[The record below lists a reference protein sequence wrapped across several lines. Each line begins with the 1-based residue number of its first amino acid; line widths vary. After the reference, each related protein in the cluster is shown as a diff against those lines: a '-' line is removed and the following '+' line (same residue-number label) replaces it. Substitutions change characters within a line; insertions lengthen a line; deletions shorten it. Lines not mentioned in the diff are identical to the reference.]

1 MVKSD
6 LNYVDTFG
14 IFNVKNLVI
23 YSTWQEWNNK
33 TWLTEFLTAYQV
45 VWKGLR
51 GYQRKTLRKWLHGAC
66 KHGIKGKRLNV
77 CFYWYL
83 IEKTWIILTKK
94 MICAKFEWNCSS
106 GSRDDDEQCVILMT
120 TPTKIK
126 TNNRQ
131 MLIGNAHEYKP
142 LTKYL
147 SLWLRWTKMF
157 VIWQLKYL

>member
-14 IFNVKNLVI
+14 KFNVKNLVI

-51 GYQRKTLRKWLHGAC
+51 GYYRKTLRKWLHGAC

-77 CFYWYL
+77 SHWKDLNHFDQ
-83 IEKTWIILTKK
+83 KK
-94 MICAKFEWNCSS
+94 WFVPSLSEIAPVVLEMMMNS
-106 GSRDDDEQCVILMT
+106 V
-120 TPTKIK
+120 
-126 TNNRQ
+126 
-131 MLIGNAHEYKP
+131 EY
-142 LTKYL
+142 
-147 SLWLRWTKMF
+147 
-157 VIWQLKYL
+157 